1 MVSER
6 VSVAEAAEMLGMSP
20 QGVRIHMQR
29 NLFRVPIGEVTR
41 PGGRYQYHIYRDML
55 MRHMGKETT

>member
-1 MVSER
+1 
-6 VSVAEAAEMLGMSP
+6 MLGMSQ

-29 NLFRVPIGEVTR
+29 NLFRIPIGDVTK

-55 MRHMGKETT
+55 MKHLGKETT

>member
-1 MVSER
+1 MSER
-6 VSVAEAAEMLGMSP
+6 VSVAEAAKMLGMSQ

-29 NLFRVPIGEVTR
+29 NLFRIPIGDVTK

-55 MRHMGKETT
+55 MKHLGKETT

>member
-1 MVSER
+1 MSER
-6 VSVAEAAEMLGMSP
+6 VSVAEAAKMLGMSQ
-20 QGVRIHMQR
+20 QGVRIHMKR
-29 NLFRVPIGEVTR
+29 NLFRIPIGDVTK

>member
-1 MVSER
+1 MSER
-6 VSVAEAAEMLGMSP
+6 VPVAEAAKMLGMSQ

-29 NLFRVPIGEVTR
+29 NLFRIPIGDVTR

-55 MRHMGKETT
+55 MKHLGKEIT

>member
-1 MVSER
+1 MSER
-6 VSVAEAAEMLGMSP
+6 VSVAEAAKMLGMSQ

-29 NLFRVPIGEVTR
+29 NLFRIPIGDVTK

-55 MRHMGKETT
+55 MRHMRKENT

>member
-1 MVSER
+1 MSER
-6 VSVAEAAEMLGMSP
+6 VSVAEAAKMLGMSQ

-29 NLFRVPIGEVTR
+29 NLFRIPIGDVTK